1 MECDNCGGD
10 RVANINGK
18 CSDRFSLQLGELEIE
33 DDYVP
38 SDFGIGGGDYIELEL
53 CLDCGKLQ
61 GDFPLEITELEMN
74 DESDDDEEE

>member
-18 CSDRFSLQLGELEIE
+18 CSDRCSLQLGELEIE

-38 SDFGIGGGDYIELEL
+38 SDFGIGGGDYIEFEL

-61 GDFPLEITELEMN
+61 GDFPLEITELELN

>member
-38 SDFGIGGGDYIELEL
+38 SDFGIGGGDYIEFEL